1 MNKRFFM
8 ADLANDYLRRN
19 NIKRNYL
26 LYPSE
31 IGSAFTIKF
40 DLKTKQKTV
49 LSKLEV
55 LMLLE
60 KEAKNEL
67 ATMA

>member
-1 MNKRFFM
+1 MNRFFM
-8 ADLANDYLRRN
+8 ADLANDYLRRH

-40 DLKTKQKTV
+40 DLKTKEKTV

-60 KEAKNEL
+60 KEK
-67 ATMA
+67 

>member
-8 ADLANDYLRRN
+8 YDLANDYIRRN
-19 NIKRNYL
+19 NIKWNYL

-31 IGSAFTIKF
+31 IGSPFTIKF

-60 KEAKNEL
+60 KEANNV
-67 ATMA
+67 

>member
-8 ADLANDYLRRN
+8 SDLANDFLRRN
-19 NIKRNYL
+19 NVKRNYL

-31 IGSAFTIKF
+31 IGSPFTIKF

-60 KEAKNEL
+60 KEANNYEKRC
-67 ATMA
+67 

>member
-1 MNKRFFM
+1 MNNHFFI

-19 NIKRNYL
+19 NIKRIYL
-26 LYPSE
+26 LYPCE
-31 IGSAFTIKF
+31 IGLAFTIKF
-40 DLKTKQKTV
+40 DLKTKEKTI

-60 KEAKNEL
+60 KECLNKE
-67 ATMA
+67 

>member
-8 ADLANDYLRRN
+8 SDLANDYLRRN

-31 IGSAFTIKF
+31 IGSPFTIKF

-49 LSKLEV
+49 LNKLEV

-60 KEAKNEL
+60 KEANNV
-67 ATMA
+67 

>member
-8 ADLANDYLRRN
+8 SDLANDYIRRN

-31 IGSAFTIKF
+31 IGSPFTIKF
-40 DLKTKQKTV
+40 DLKNQTKDCI
-49 LSKLEV
+49 E
-55 LMLLE
+55 
-60 KEAKNEL
+60 
-67 ATMA
+67 

>member
-26 LYPSE
+26 LYPCE

-40 DLKTKQKTV
+40 DLNTKEKTV

-60 KEAKNEL
+60 KEITNVNV
-67 ATMA
+67 

>member
-1 MNKRFFM
+1 MS
-8 ADLANDYLRRN
+8 DLANDFLRRN
-19 NIKRNYL
+19 NVKRNYL

-31 IGSAFTIKF
+31 IGSPFTIKF

-49 LSKLEV
+49 LNKIEV

-60 KEAKNEL
+60 KESNNV
-67 ATMA
+67 

>member
-1 MNKRFFM
+1 MNNHFFI

-26 LYPSE
+26 LYPCE

-40 DLKTKQKTV
+40 DLKTKEKTI

-60 KEAKNEL
+60 KY
-67 ATMA
+67 

>member
-8 ADLANDYLRRN
+8 SDLANDYLHRN
-19 NIKRNYL
+19 KIKRDYL

-31 IGSAFTIKF
+31 IGSPFTIMF

-60 KEAKNEL
+60 KESNNV
-67 ATMA
+67 

>member
-1 MNKRFFM
+1 MS
-8 ADLANDYLRRN
+8 DLANDYLRKN
-19 NIKRNYL
+19 NVKRNYL

-31 IGSAFTIKF
+31 IGSPFTIKF

-49 LSKLEV
+49 LNKLEV

-60 KEAKNEL
+60 KEANNEL